1 MSRAFIKELDGE
13 AGEDLPELALS
24 PHRNLVTPSGLAQIE
39 GALHRLERELADA
52 RLADDKPLVARVE
65 RDLRYFRQRK
75 ATAEVVP
82 PGGAT
87 GKVRFGSRVTLETRA
102 GERVEFCIVG
112 EDESD
117 PSRGFIS
124 YVSPLAGL
132 LMGGSVGDRVPFRD
146 AEARIAAI
154 EQCPE

>member
-1 MSRAFIKELDGE
+1 MSRAFVKELDGE
-13 AGEDLPELALS
+13 AGEDLPELAIS

-39 GALHRLERELADA
+39 RTLHRLEGELVDA
-52 RLADDKPLVARVE
+52 RASEDKPLVARIE

-82 PGGAT
+82 LAGAT
-87 GKVRFGSRVTLETRA
+87 GKVRFGSCVRLETDS
-102 GERVEFCIVG
+102 GKRVEFSIVG

-117 PSRGFIS
+117 PTRGLIS
-124 YVSPLAGL
+124 YVSPLAVL

-146 AEARIAAI
+146 TEAEITDV
-154 EQCPE
+154 EPSPE

>member
-1 MSRAFIKELDGE
+1 MSRAFVKDLDGE

-39 GALHRLERELADA
+39 RALHRLEGELIDA
-52 RLADDKPLVARVE
+52 RAADDKSLAARIE

-82 PGGAT
+82 LADTT
-87 GKVRFGSRVTLETRA
+87 GKVKFGSRVSLETDA
-102 GERVEFCIVG
+102 GERVEFFIVG

-117 PSRGFIS
+117 PSRGLIS
-124 YVSPLAGL
+124 YVSPLAVS
-132 LMGGSVGDRVPFRD
+132 LMGGSVGDRVPYLGTE
-146 AEARIAAI
+146 AEIASV
-154 EQCPE
+154 E